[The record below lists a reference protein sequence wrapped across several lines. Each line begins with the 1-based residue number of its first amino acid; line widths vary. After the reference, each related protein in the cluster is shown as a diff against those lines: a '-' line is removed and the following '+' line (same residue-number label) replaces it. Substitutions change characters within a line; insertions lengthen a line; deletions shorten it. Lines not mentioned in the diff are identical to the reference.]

1 MKLNNYVALISVRRC
16 ASTLLVI
23 LTAVLLSACESPLVL
38 ERVVEQRQQSLQRT
52 DLFQAAT
59 ANDNVLVTVGG
70 YGVIV
75 VSTDGGNNWVR
86 QQLDSQPT
94 LIDATTCPDGTLAA
108 LAIEGQVWVSD
119 DNGNNWI
126 SHSLESIEVPQS
138 LTCDPVN
145 RLHVVASFSTIM
157 MSPDHGGSWK
167 TFSFDEDMIFTNI
180 QFFDTTH
187 GLVVGEFGSMVK
199 TFDGGQTWEM
209 AEPMPDE
216 FYPMASLF
224 LDMNTGWVAG
234 LNGTVFH
241 TTDGGGSWIKQDSET
256 NAPLYRL
263 VKSSSS
269 IYVVGDFGTLLEY
282 QAEEEGRWVKSAIDV
297 GTRSYLRAT
306 RAMPDGRLLLGG
318 GAGVLKLVGPASLN
332 SGQKGAS
339 SNG

>member
-1 MKLNNYVALISVRRC
+1 MKLIKYVSFMSVHRC

-23 LTAVLLSACESPLVL
+23 LAMLLLSACESPLVL
-38 ERVVEQRQQSLQRT
+38 ERVVEQQKQSLQRT

-75 VSTDGGNNWVR
+75 ASTDGGKSWVR
-86 QQLDSQPT
+86 QQLENQPT
-94 LIDATTCPDGTLAA
+94 LIDATACPDGTLAA
-108 LAIEGQVWVSD
+108 LAIEGQVWVSSD
-119 DNGNNWI
+119 DGNSWI
-126 SHSLESIEVPQS
+126 SHSLDSIEVPQA

-157 MSPDHGGSWK
+157 MSPDHGGSWE

-180 QFFDTTH
+180 QFFNSTD
-187 GLVVGEFGSMVK
+187 GLIVGEFGSMVK

-209 AEPMPDE
+209 VEPMPDE

-263 VKSSSS
+263 VKSASS
-269 IYVVGDFGTLLEY
+269 IYIVGDFGTLLEY
-282 QAEEEGRWVKSAIDV
+282 REGENGRWVKSAIDV
-297 GTRSYLRAT
+297 GSRSYLRAT

-318 GAGVLKLVGPASLN
+318 GAGVLKLVGPSK
-332 SGQKGAS
+332 QKGAS

>member
-1 MKLNNYVALISVRRC
+1 MKVNKYVSLMSVHRC

-23 LTAVLLSACESPLVL
+23 LAMLLLSACESPLVL
-38 ERVVEQRQQSLQRT
+38 ERVVEQQQQPLQRT

-59 ANDNVLVTVGG
+59 ANDKVLVTVGG

-75 VSTDGGNNWVR
+75 ASTDGGNSWVR
-86 QQLDSQPT
+86 QQLENQPT

-108 LAIEGQVWVSD
+108 LAIEGQVWVSTD
-119 DNGNNWI
+119 DGNSWI
-126 SHSLESIEVPQS
+126 SHSLDSIEVPQA

-157 MSPDHGGSWK
+157 MSPDHGGSWE

-180 QFFDTTH
+180 QFFDSSH
-187 GLVVGEFGSMVK
+187 GLIVGEFGSMVK

-209 AEPMPDE
+209 VEPMPDE

-263 VKSSSS
+263 VKNASS
-269 IYVVGDFGTLLEY
+269 IYIVGDFGTLLEY
-282 QAEEEGRWVKSAIDV
+282 REGENNRWVKSSIDV
-297 GTRSYLRAT
+297 DSRSYLRAT

-318 GAGVLKLVGPASLN
+318 GAGVLKLVGPSK
-332 SGQKGAS
+332 QKGVS